1 MSKKIFS
8 LILALTLIVSVT
20 ACGTKNANDP
30 AAPSETSSASEKAP
44 QDKTKDDAV
53 HLRMVTQAAH
63 SKTTSDGKDALYEN
77 LRPYLEENNIDLDIE
92 YIANDNWQDY
102 MTKLQ
107 TMIASGNTP
116 DLLYVPA
123 EGENMAY
130 NMEITTSLKP
140 YLDKHPEIMED
151 YEKNVPE
158 SLRNATLHDGETYG
172 LVHLWE
178 CSVLWLNTLR
188 LKEAGLEIPDI
199 NWTWDEFEQYCE
211 ALSNPAENK
220 YAISSPSSYYLYN
233 QWLFSFGTGYMNDSY
248 TDVTFDSEASAEL
261 LNWWS
266 DAVEKGW
273 ATAYNPASGGTEA
286 QDLMNG
292 TIAMGNTGR
301 WSIATFAENN
311 FTDLAVVYVPVKNS
325 PRKSFAFA
333 SFQVCGA
340 SENYEAAAAL
350 ACWTA
355 TADYVG
361 KMGVVAGEIPSRY
374 DCMTP
379 EELPFEFKNQE
390 VFFDVP
396 DDALPMQN
404 PSYFADLGN
413 AWQSA
418 YTAAIAGE
426 KDSAAACAD
435 AAEEM
440 RSIVAN
446 NS

>member
-1 MSKKIFS
+1 MSKKVLS
-8 LILALTLIVSVT
+8 LILAMTLTLTMAS
-20 ACGTKNANDP
+20 CGSKSTDAPDAPDTPAP
-30 AAPSETSSASEKAP
+30 AAQTS
-44 QDKTKDDAV
+44 QDETKDGV
-53 HLRMVTQAAH
+53 HLRLVTQAAH
-63 SKTTSDGKDALYEN
+63 SKTTADGKDAFYEN
-77 LRPYLEENNIDLDIE
+77 LRPYLEENNITLDIE

-130 NMEITTSLKP
+130 NMNITTSLKP
-140 YLDKHPEIMED
+140 YLDQHPDIVED
-151 YEKNVPE
+151 YEKNVPK
-158 SLRNATLHDGETYG
+158 SLRNATLHDGEPYG

-178 CSVLWLNTLR
+178 CSALWLNTNR
-188 LKEAGLEIPDI
+188 LKEAGLEVPDI

-211 ALSNPAENK
+211 ALSDPANNK

-233 QWLFSFGTGYMNDSY
+233 QWLYSFGTGYLDDSY
-248 TDVTFDSEASAEL
+248 TEVTFDSDASVEL
-261 LNWWS
+261 LDWWAG
-266 DAVEKGW
+266 AVEKGW
-273 ATAYNPASGGTEA
+273 ASAYNPASGGTEA

-292 TIAMGNTGR
+292 TIAMANTGR
-301 WSIATFAENN
+301 WSLATFADND

-340 SENYEAAAAL
+340 SENFEAAAAL

-355 TADYVG
+355 SADYVS

-374 DCMTP
+374 DCMTS
-379 EELPFEFKNQE
+379 EELPFEFQNQE
-390 VFFDVP
+390 IFFDMP
-396 DDALPMQN
+396 DDALSMQN

-426 KDSAAACAD
+426 KESAAACAD
-435 AAEEM
+435 AAQEM